1 MRMTPKLA
9 EEIRTLFREGMSIK
23 DISVRTGWSPA
34 TIRRSIGRTGKIPV
48 KTSEEQKAEAKKL
61 FNTGMSILE
70 ISRTMSIPAGTIGP
84 YLPKAGNRQVI
95 EMHRRAGHVLVE
107 KDDIIFMHLQGMT
120 NKEIAEKLGSSRT
133 NVGNHLTK
141 MGFKHHKKI
150 KPDDAAEITR
160 LSSTGLSQ
168 KEVAIRTGFTRS
180 TINRFLNKED

>member
-1 MRMTPKLA
+1 MRVKYREAM
-9 EEIRTLFREGMSIK
+9 EIRKKVQQGLSFS
-23 DISVRTGWSPA
+23 DIAKEMNRSLA
-34 TIRRSIGRTGKIPV
+34 TIRRYSGRPPMVFKLV
-48 KTSEEQKAEAKKL
+48 SEEQKAEAKRL
-61 FNTGMSILE
+61 FDTGMSILK
-70 ISRTMSIPAGTIGP
+70 ISKTMNIPANTIAP

-150 KPDDAAEITR
+150 KPEDAAEITR

-168 KEVAIRTGFTRS
+168 KEVAVRTGFNRS
-180 TINRFLNKED
+180 TINRFLNREG